1 MILCQIILAGRIGYA
16 KESGCEEPNFV
27 ETVSPDRTSL
37 TLYVGKNEGL
47 ENIDVRE
54 NVQENGT
61 DVRENVQENSGD
73 VRENA
78 YLNGTELGV
87 LQN

>member
-27 ETVSPDRTSL
+27 EMVSPDRTSL
-37 TLYVGKNEGL
+37 TLYGGNNEGL
-47 ENIDVRE
+47 ENI
-54 NVQENGT
+54 
-61 DVRENVQENSGD
+61 D